1 MRNVLRPCGME
12 LLAHYRANFAEYV
25 WIANTLR
32 VPQIPAAD
40 MLALAKL
47 IGDDNA
53 RLVASVA
60 RLQNYGDTR
69 DHAELRRAVSRL
81 LRQRGVNLP
90 RGKRTRPELEALV
103 ETMAPLLIQLGLPV
117 ATSERSRLVKMLRL
131 IADAFGVQGDPRDTL
146 RTALKRDREQT
157 RQAQILVYGA
167 IAEGLNPDAA
177 PFTY

>member
-1 MRNVLRPCGME
+1 MWNVLRPCGVK
-12 LLAHYRANFAEYV
+12 LLTHYRENSAEYV

-32 VPQIPAAD
+32 TPKIPAED
-40 MLALAKL
+40 MLVLAKA
-47 IGDDNA
+47 IGEDGA

-60 RLQNYGDTR
+60 RLQNYGDPR
-69 DHAELRRAVSRL
+69 KHAERRRDVSLL
-81 LRQRGVNLP
+81 LRQRGVRLR
-90 RGKRTRPELEALV
+90 RGKRTRPELEALI

-157 RQAQILVYGA
+157 RRAQILIREA
-167 IAEGLNPDAA
+167 MATAWLK
-177 PFTY
+177 T

>member
-1 MRNVLRPCGME
+1 MKNGLRPCGMD
-12 LLAHYRANFAEYV
+12 LLTHYRDNSADFV
-25 WIANTLR
+25 RIANTLR

-40 MLALAKL
+40 MLALAKS

-60 RLQNYGDTR
+60 RLQDYGDTR
-69 DHAELRRAVSRL
+69 DHADLRRAVSRL
-81 LRQRGVNLP
+81 LRQQGIRLP

-146 RTALKRDREQT
+146 RTALKRDRESE
-157 RQAQILVYGA
+157 RRAQIFVYEA
-167 IAEGLNPDAA
+167 MAKGLKPDAA